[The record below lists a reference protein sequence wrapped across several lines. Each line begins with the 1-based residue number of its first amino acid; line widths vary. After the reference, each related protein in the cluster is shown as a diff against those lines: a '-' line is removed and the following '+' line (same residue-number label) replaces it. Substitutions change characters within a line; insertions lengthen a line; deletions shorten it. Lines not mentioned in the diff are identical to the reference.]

1 MGSPVPAR
9 LPSYH
14 MGFAGTGFLHF
25 SLFLTEDPG
34 HALDLAAGAEGTQVL
49 ALLCVDRKN

>member
-14 MGFAGTGFLHF
+14 MGFAGTGFLRF